1 MSIKLIEAKN
11 LKKSFG
17 DFVAVD
23 NINLTVERGEV
34 VGFLGPNGAGKS
46 TTMKMLTGF
55 LEPDGGEIFIEGID
69 LKTKPLEAKK
79 SIGYLPEGA
88 PSYSDMEVSEFLSFV
103 GKMRGL
109 NNNGSLNTRLSNMA
123 EQINLKEVWHKPI
136 ETLSKGFKRRVGIA
150 QALIHDPDI
159 LILDEPT
166 DGLDPNQK
174 YEMRDLIKKISTNK
188 AIVISTHILEEV
200 EAVCSRTVIIAN
212 GQLLANETPDNL
224 GKQFKK
230 KNMYSLKVA
239 NKLNNTQIKDIK
251 SSLDYKKVTVN
262 NLNIT
267 DTLILIEDEKKNI
280 NFNKIMTQLKKHKLD
295 INVLNSTLEDINRE
309 ELIKQNQIAAYE
321 TIPESLFQVDM
332 LYFNCSINGNSIKA
346 FVDTGAQ
353 MTIMSENMAKKCKV
367 DYLIDRKYKGIAK

>member
-109 NNNGSLNTRLSNMA
+109 NNNGSLNTRLSDMA

-224 GKQFKK
+224 GKQFNK
-230 KNMYSLKVA
+230 KNMFSLKVA
-239 NKLNNTQIKDIK
+239 NKLNNTQIKGIK
-251 SSLDYKKVTVN
+251 SSLDYKKVTVK

-267 DTLILIEDEKKNI
+267 DTLILIEDEKQNI
-280 NFNKIMTQLKKHKLD
+280 NLNKIMTQLKKYKLD
-295 INVLNSTLEDINRE
+295 INEANFVKPSLDDI
-309 ELIKQNQIAAYE
+309 
-321 TIPESLFQVDM
+321 F
-332 LYFNCSINGNSIKA
+332 
-346 FVDTGAQ
+346 
-353 MTIMSENMAKKCKV
+353 
-367 DYLIDRKYKGIAK
+367 RKITQ

>member
-1 MSIKLIEAKN
+1 MPIKLIEAKN

-109 NNNGSLNTRLSNMA
+109 NNNELLNTRLSDMA

-224 GKQFKK
+224 GKQFNK
-230 KNMYSLKVA
+230 KNMFSLKVA

-251 SSLDYKKVTVN
+251 SSLDYKKVTVK
-262 NLNIT
+262 NLNLT
-267 DTLILIEDEKKNI
+267 DTLILIEDEMENI
-280 NFNKIMTQLKKHKLD
+280 NLNKIMTQLKKHKLD
-295 INVLNSTLEDINRE
+295 INEANFIKPSLDDI
-309 ELIKQNQIAAYE
+309 
-321 TIPESLFQVDM
+321 F
-332 LYFNCSINGNSIKA
+332 
-346 FVDTGAQ
+346 
-353 MTIMSENMAKKCKV
+353 
-367 DYLIDRKYKGIAK
+367 RKITQ

>member
-69 LKTKPLEAKK
+69 LKSKPLEAKK

-109 NNNGSLNTRLSNMA
+109 NNNGSLNTRLSDMA

-224 GKQFKK
+224 GKQFNK
-230 KNMYSLKVA
+230 KNIFSLKVA

-251 SSLDYKKVTVN
+251 SSLDYKKVTVK

-267 DTLILIEDEKKNI
+267 DTLILIEDEKENI
-280 NFNKIMTQLKKHKLD
+280 NLNKIMTQLKKYKLD
-295 INVLNSTLEDINRE
+295 INEANFVKPSLDDI
-309 ELIKQNQIAAYE
+309 
-321 TIPESLFQVDM
+321 F
-332 LYFNCSINGNSIKA
+332 
-346 FVDTGAQ
+346 
-353 MTIMSENMAKKCKV
+353 
-367 DYLIDRKYKGIAK
+367 RKITQ

>member
-69 LKTKPLEAKK
+69 LKSKPLEAKK

-224 GKQFKK
+224 GKQFNK
-230 KNMYSLKVA
+230 KNMFSLKVA

-251 SSLDYKKVTVN
+251 SSLDYKKVTVK

-267 DTLILIEDEKKNI
+267 DTLILIEDEKENI
-280 NFNKIMTQLKKHKLD
+280 NLNKIMTQLKKYKLD
-295 INVLNSTLEDINRE
+295 INEANFIKPSLDDI
-309 ELIKQNQIAAYE
+309 
-321 TIPESLFQVDM
+321 F
-332 LYFNCSINGNSIKA
+332 
-346 FVDTGAQ
+346 
-353 MTIMSENMAKKCKV
+353 
-367 DYLIDRKYKGIAK
+367 RKITQ

>member
-69 LKTKPLEAKK
+69 LKSKPLEAKK

-109 NNNGSLNTRLSNMA
+109 NNNGSLNTRLSDMA

-224 GKQFKK
+224 GKQFNK
-230 KNMYSLKVA
+230 KNMFSLKVA
-239 NKLNNTQIKDIK
+239 SKLNNTQIKDIK
-251 SSLDYKKVTVN
+251 SSLDYKKVTVK

-267 DTLILIEDEKKNI
+267 DTLILIEDEKENI
-280 NFNKIMTQLKKHKLD
+280 NLNKVMTQLKKYKLD
-295 INVLNSTLEDINRE
+295 INEANFVKPSLDDI
-309 ELIKQNQIAAYE
+309 
-321 TIPESLFQVDM
+321 F
-332 LYFNCSINGNSIKA
+332 
-346 FVDTGAQ
+346 
-353 MTIMSENMAKKCKV
+353 
-367 DYLIDRKYKGIAK
+367 RKITQ

>member
-109 NNNGSLNTRLSNMA
+109 NNNGLLNTRLSDMA

-224 GKQFKK
+224 GKQFNK
-230 KNMYSLKVA
+230 KNMFSLKVA

-251 SSLDYKKVTVN
+251 SSLDYKKVTVR
-262 NLNIT
+262 NLNLT
-267 DTLILIEDEKKNI
+267 DTLILIEDEMENI
-280 NFNKIMTQLKKHKLD
+280 NLNKIMTQLKKHKLD
-295 INVLNSTLEDINRE
+295 INEANFIKPSLDDI
-309 ELIKQNQIAAYE
+309 
-321 TIPESLFQVDM
+321 F
-332 LYFNCSINGNSIKA
+332 
-346 FVDTGAQ
+346 
-353 MTIMSENMAKKCKV
+353 
-367 DYLIDRKYKGIAK
+367 RKITQ

>member
-1 MSIKLIEAKN
+1 MIE
-11 LKKSFG
+11 
-17 DFVAVD
+17 VE
-23 NINLTVERGEV
+23 NLTKQFGSMTV
-34 VGFLGPNGAGKS
+34 VKDLSFELVAGSVLGFLGPNGAGKS

-55 LEPDGGEIFIEGID
+55 LEPDGGEIFIKGID
-69 LKTKPLEAKK
+69 LKSKPIEAKK

-109 NNNGSLNTRLSNMA
+109 NNDGLLNARLSDMA

-224 GKQFKK
+224 GKQFNK
-230 KNMYSLKVA
+230 KNMFSLKVT

-251 SSLDYKKVTVN
+251 SSLDYKKVTVK

-295 INVLNSTLEDINRE
+295 INEATFIKPSLDDI
-309 ELIKQNQIAAYE
+309 
-321 TIPESLFQVDM
+321 F
-332 LYFNCSINGNSIKA
+332 
-346 FVDTGAQ
+346 
-353 MTIMSENMAKKCKV
+353 
-367 DYLIDRKYKGIAK
+367 RKITQQK

>member
-1 MSIKLIEAKN
+1 MSVKLIEAKN

-23 NINLTVERGEV
+23 NINLNVERGEV

-69 LKTKPLEAKK
+69 LKSKPLEAKK

-109 NNNGSLNTRLSNMA
+109 NNNGSLNTRLSDMA

-224 GKQFKK
+224 GKQFNK
-230 KNMYSLKVA
+230 KNMFSLRVA

-251 SSLDYKKVTVN
+251 SSLDYKKVTVK

-267 DTLILIEDEKKNI
+267 DTLILIEDEKENI
-280 NFNKIMTQLKKHKLD
+280 NLNKIMTQLKKYKLD
-295 INVLNSTLEDINRE
+295 INEANFIKPSLDDI
-309 ELIKQNQIAAYE
+309 
-321 TIPESLFQVDM
+321 F
-332 LYFNCSINGNSIKA
+332 
-346 FVDTGAQ
+346 
-353 MTIMSENMAKKCKV
+353 
-367 DYLIDRKYKGIAK
+367 RKITQ

>member
-17 DFVAVD
+17 NFVAVD

-69 LKTKPLEAKK
+69 LKSKPLEAKK

-109 NNNGSLNTRLSNMA
+109 NNNGSLNTRLSDMA

-150 QALIHDPDI
+150 QALIHDPEI

-224 GKQFKK
+224 GKQFNK
-230 KNMYSLKVA
+230 KNMFSLKVA

-251 SSLDYKKVTVN
+251 SSLDYKKVTVK
-262 NLNIT
+262 NLNLT
-267 DTLILIEDEKKNI
+267 DTLILIEDEMENI
-280 NFNKIMTQLKKHKLD
+280 NLNKIMTQLKKHKLD
-295 INVLNSTLEDINRE
+295 INEANF
-309 ELIKQNQIAAYE
+309 IK
-321 TIPESLFQVDM
+321 PSLDDVF
-332 LYFNCSINGNSIKA
+332 
-346 FVDTGAQ
+346 
-353 MTIMSENMAKKCKV
+353 
-367 DYLIDRKYKGIAK
+367 RKITQ

>member
-109 NNNGSLNTRLSNMA
+109 NNNGSLNTRLSDMA
-123 EQINLKEVWHKPI
+123 KQINLKEVWHKPI

-224 GKQFKK
+224 GKQFNK
-230 KNMYSLKVA
+230 KNMFSLKVA

-251 SSLDYKKVTVN
+251 SSLDYKKVTVK
-262 NLNIT
+262 NLNLT
-267 DTLILIEDEKKNI
+267 DTLILIEDEMENI
-280 NFNKIMTQLKKHKLD
+280 NLNKIMTQLKKHKLD
-295 INVLNSTLEDINRE
+295 INEANFIKPSLDDI
-309 ELIKQNQIAAYE
+309 
-321 TIPESLFQVDM
+321 F
-332 LYFNCSINGNSIKA
+332 
-346 FVDTGAQ
+346 
-353 MTIMSENMAKKCKV
+353 
-367 DYLIDRKYKGIAK
+367 RKITQ

>member
-109 NNNGSLNTRLSNMA
+109 NNNGSLNTRLSDMA

-224 GKQFKK
+224 GKQFNK
-230 KNMYSLKVA
+230 KNMFSLKVA

-251 SSLDYKKVTVN
+251 SSLDYKKVTVK
-262 NLNIT
+262 NLNLT
-267 DTLILIEDEKKNI
+267 DTLILIEDEKENI
-280 NFNKIMTQLKKHKLD
+280 NLNKIMTQLKKHKLD
-295 INVLNSTLEDINRE
+295 INEANFIKPSLDDI
-309 ELIKQNQIAAYE
+309 
-321 TIPESLFQVDM
+321 F
-332 LYFNCSINGNSIKA
+332 
-346 FVDTGAQ
+346 
-353 MTIMSENMAKKCKV
+353 
-367 DYLIDRKYKGIAK
+367 RKITQ

>member
-11 LKKSFG
+11 LKKTFG

-23 NINLTVERGEV
+23 NINLNVERGEV

-69 LKTKPLEAKK
+69 LKSKPLEAKK

-109 NNNGSLNTRLSNMA
+109 NNNGLLNTRSSDMA

-224 GKQFKK
+224 GKQFNK
-230 KNMYSLKVA
+230 KNMFSLKVA

-251 SSLDYKKVTVN
+251 STLDYKKVTVK
-262 NLNIT
+262 NLNLT
-267 DTLILIEDEKKNI
+267 DTLILIEDEMENI
-280 NFNKIMTQLKKHKLD
+280 NLNKIMTQLKKHKLD
-295 INVLNSTLEDINRE
+295 INEANFIKPSLDDI
-309 ELIKQNQIAAYE
+309 
-321 TIPESLFQVDM
+321 F
-332 LYFNCSINGNSIKA
+332 
-346 FVDTGAQ
+346 
-353 MTIMSENMAKKCKV
+353 
-367 DYLIDRKYKGIAK
+367 RKITQQK

>member
-1 MSIKLIEAKN
+1 LSIKLIEAKN

-109 NNNGSLNTRLSNMA
+109 NNNGSLNTRLSDMA

-224 GKQFKK
+224 GKQFNK
-230 KNMYSLKVA
+230 KNMFSLKVA

-251 SSLDYKKVTVN
+251 SSLDYKKVIVK

-267 DTLILIEDEKKNI
+267 DTLILIEDEKENI
-280 NFNKIMTQLKKHKLD
+280 NLNKIMTQLKKYKLD
-295 INVLNSTLEDINRE
+295 INEANFIKPSLDDI
-309 ELIKQNQIAAYE
+309 
-321 TIPESLFQVDM
+321 F
-332 LYFNCSINGNSIKA
+332 
-346 FVDTGAQ
+346 
-353 MTIMSENMAKKCKV
+353 
-367 DYLIDRKYKGIAK
+367 RKITQ

>member
-1 MSIKLIEAKN
+1 MSINLIEAKN

-17 DFVAVD
+17 NFVAVD

-69 LKTKPLEAKK
+69 LKSKPLEAKK

-109 NNNGSLNTRLSNMA
+109 NNNGSLNTRLSDMA

-136 ETLSKGFKRRVGIA
+136 ETLSKGYKRRVGIA

-224 GKQFKK
+224 GKQFNK
-230 KNMYSLKVA
+230 KNMFSLKVA

-251 SSLDYKKVTVN
+251 SSLDYKKVTVK

-267 DTLILIEDEKKNI
+267 DTLILIEDEKENI
-280 NFNKIMTQLKKHKLD
+280 NLNKIMTQLKKYKLD
-295 INVLNSTLEDINRE
+295 INEANFIKPSLDDI
-309 ELIKQNQIAAYE
+309 
-321 TIPESLFQVDM
+321 F
-332 LYFNCSINGNSIKA
+332 
-346 FVDTGAQ
+346 
-353 MTIMSENMAKKCKV
+353 
-367 DYLIDRKYKGIAK
+367 RKITQ

>member
-109 NNNGSLNTRLSNMA
+109 NNNGLLNTRLSDMA

-174 YEMRDLIKKISTNK
+174 YEMRNLIKKISTNK

-224 GKQFKK
+224 GKQFNK
-230 KNMYSLKVA
+230 KNMFSLKVA

-251 SSLDYKKVTVN
+251 SSLDYKKVTVK
-262 NLNIT
+262 NLNLT
-267 DTLILIEDEKKNI
+267 DTLILIEDEMENI
-280 NFNKIMTQLKKHKLD
+280 NLNKIMTQLKKYKLD
-295 INVLNSTLEDINRE
+295 INEANFVKPSLDDI
-309 ELIKQNQIAAYE
+309 
-321 TIPESLFQVDM
+321 F
-332 LYFNCSINGNSIKA
+332 
-346 FVDTGAQ
+346 
-353 MTIMSENMAKKCKV
+353 
-367 DYLIDRKYKGIAK
+367 RKITQ

>member
-1 MSIKLIEAKN
+1 LSIKLIEAKN

-109 NNNGSLNTRLSNMA
+109 NNNGSLNTRLSDMA

-224 GKQFKK
+224 GKQFNK
-230 KNMYSLKVA
+230 KNMFSLKVA
-239 NKLNNTQIKDIK
+239 SKLNNTQIKDIK
-251 SSLDYKKVTVN
+251 SSLNYKKVTVK

-267 DTLILIEDEKKNI
+267 DTLILIEDEKENI
-280 NFNKIMTQLKKHKLD
+280 NLNKIMTQLKKYKLD
-295 INVLNSTLEDINRE
+295 INEANFVKPSLDDI
-309 ELIKQNQIAAYE
+309 
-321 TIPESLFQVDM
+321 F
-332 LYFNCSINGNSIKA
+332 
-346 FVDTGAQ
+346 
-353 MTIMSENMAKKCKV
+353 
-367 DYLIDRKYKGIAK
+367 RKITQ

>member
-1 MSIKLIEAKN
+1 MSVKLIEAKN

-109 NNNGSLNTRLSNMA
+109 NNNGLLNTRLSDMA

-224 GKQFKK
+224 GKQFNK
-230 KNMYSLKVA
+230 KNMFSLKVA

-251 SSLDYKKVTVN
+251 SSLNYKKVTVK

-267 DTLILIEDEKKNI
+267 DTLILIEDEKENI
-280 NFNKIMTQLKKHKLD
+280 NLNKIMTQLKKYKLD
-295 INVLNSTLEDINRE
+295 INEANFVKPSLDDI
-309 ELIKQNQIAAYE
+309 
-321 TIPESLFQVDM
+321 F
-332 LYFNCSINGNSIKA
+332 
-346 FVDTGAQ
+346 
-353 MTIMSENMAKKCKV
+353 
-367 DYLIDRKYKGIAK
+367 RKITQ

>member
-1 MSIKLIEAKN
+1 LSVKLIEANN

-17 DFVAVD
+17 DFLAVD
-23 NINLTVERGEV
+23 NINLNVERGEV

-55 LEPDGGEIFIEGID
+55 LEPDEGEIFIDGID
-69 LKTKPLEAKK
+69 LKSKPLEAKQ

-109 NNNGSLNTRLSNMA
+109 DNSELLETRLSDMA

-174 YEMRDLIKKISTNK
+174 HEMRNLIKKISSNK

-200 EAVCSRTVIIAN
+200 EAVCSRTIIIAN
-212 GQLLANETPDNL
+212 GQLLANETPENL
-224 GKQFKK
+224 GKRFNK
-230 KNMYSLKVA
+230 KNIFSIKVA
-239 NKLNNTQIKDIK
+239 NKLNNSQIKDIK
-251 SSLDYKKVTVN
+251 SSLNYKTVTVK

-267 DTLILIEDEKKNI
+267 DTLILIEDEKD
-280 NFNKIMTQLKKHKLD
+280 NFNLSKIMTQLKKHKLD
-295 INVLNSTLEDINRE
+295 INEAAIIKPSLDDI
-309 ELIKQNQIAAYE
+309 
-321 TIPESLFQVDM
+321 F
-332 LYFNCSINGNSIKA
+332 
-346 FVDTGAQ
+346 
-353 MTIMSENMAKKCKV
+353 
-367 DYLIDRKYKGIAK
+367 RKITQQK

>member
-109 NNNGSLNTRLSNMA
+109 NNNGSLNTRLSDMA

-224 GKQFKK
+224 GKQFN
-230 KNMYSLKVA
+230 KNNMFSLKVA

-251 SSLDYKKVTVN
+251 SSLDYKKVTVK
-262 NLNIT
+262 NLNLT
-267 DTLILIEDEKKNI
+267 DTLILIEDEMENI
-280 NFNKIMTQLKKHKLD
+280 NLNKIMTQLKKHKLD
-295 INVLNSTLEDINRE
+295 INEANFIKPSLDDI
-309 ELIKQNQIAAYE
+309 
-321 TIPESLFQVDM
+321 F
-332 LYFNCSINGNSIKA
+332 
-346 FVDTGAQ
+346 
-353 MTIMSENMAKKCKV
+353 
-367 DYLIDRKYKGIAK
+367 RKITQ